1 MSPRW
6 ARSSPSWAL
15 LSLRWGSLSLSM
27 LLEVK
32 TRGCSLTD
40 AQSVFYTPGGSS
52 HQNILG
58 SNLDKR
64 VQHRAELRQQE
75 GRVRGGGRD
84 LPPTVGVWAAR
95 APVFRFRKA
104 LSARGRFSHEVA
116 ELCVS
121 SSRRAPLVLLNGI
134 GQMMSMMWP
143 VTLLWV
149 GLDILLY
156 QEVASLMNDEETMCI
171 IEKISDDSICRGE
184 LLVIYP
190 DLGNAACAVIPRCRQ
205 FRRLLSEEWGEPRV
219 KFVQA
224 KKDMNYVLIMVDP
237 DAPSKENP
245 KYRFWRHW
253 LVTNINKNV

>member
-1 MSPRW
+1 
-6 ARSSPSWAL
+6 
-15 LSLRWGSLSLSM
+15 
-27 LLEVK
+27 
-32 TRGCSLTD
+32 
-40 AQSVFYTPGGSS
+40 
-52 HQNILG
+52 
-58 SNLDKR
+58 
-64 VQHRAELRQQE
+64 
-75 GRVRGGGRD
+75 
-84 LPPTVGVWAAR
+84 
-95 APVFRFRKA
+95 
-104 LSARGRFSHEVA
+104 
-116 ELCVS
+116 
-121 SSRRAPLVLLNGI
+121 
-134 GQMMSMMWP
+134 MMWP

-149 GLDILLY
+149 GLDILLC

-205 FRRLLSEEWGEPRV
+205 FRRLMSEEWGEPRV

-253 LVTNINKNV
+253 LMTDIHGKDLQTGFIQGTVLSEYRPPTPPSGTGYHRYQFFLYEQPEGRIISLNKQEAKSFAHDSDVVQNDSVADHIVCIDVQMEMMSQYSTIESWPKKYCAPLDEL